1 MENFMERFT
10 YGPLVYNSVDDIS
23 SDEEGNFYWNG
34 FPPVGYDNDDVPIDK
49 DGMQCLPWTSPL
61 HPQFKPAT
69 LCYNEGI
76 LKDIPTIESF
86 RSWFEDNFLTVTDR
100 DLAFFIVRWISKQ
113 TDSPEQEALFRKF
126 SRLSVENTIDTM
138 WPELAE
144 NAN

>member
-1 MENFMERFT
+1 MERFT
-10 YGPLVYNSVDDIS
+10 YGPLVYNTVEDIS
-23 SDEEGNFYWNG
+23 SAEEGNFYWNG

-76 LKDIPTIESF
+76 RKDIPTIESF

-100 DLAFFIVRWISKQ
+100 DLAFFVLRWIDLQNESEPCSQAVYSKCAKLNLEEII
-113 TDSPEQEALFRKF
+113 DS
-126 SRLSVENTIDTM
+126 I
-138 WPELAE
+138 WPSTKVS
-144 NAN
+144 